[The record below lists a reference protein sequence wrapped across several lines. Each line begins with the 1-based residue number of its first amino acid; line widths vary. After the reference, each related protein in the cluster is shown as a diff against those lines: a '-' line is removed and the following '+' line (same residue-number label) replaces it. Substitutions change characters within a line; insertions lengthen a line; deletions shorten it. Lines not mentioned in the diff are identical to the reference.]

1 MNPSRTTQGL
11 KDFVGKT
18 AFVTG
23 AGNGIGRAAAKLF
36 AARGAAVAV
45 VDLNPETGMQTVSQI
60 QAEGGTAIFI
70 RADVSSE
77 EAVEAAVQQ
86 TVATFGGLHC
96 AFNNAGFTGQYVGF
110 HTLSLEDWN
119 RLIAVNL
126 TSVFLC
132 MKHQIA
138 HMLKAGGGS
147 IVNTSSGA
155 GVVGAPGMPH
165 YTAAK
170 HGVLGLVKVAA
181 KEFAGQN
188 IRVNAICPGVTDT
201 PMLRTFAGEGTE
213 LERALV
219 SSLPGGRMG
228 LPEEIA
234 EAAVWLSSDGASFV
248 SGESMLVDAAS
259 VCR

>member
-1 MNPSRTTQGL
+1 LNTPRTKERLQ
-11 KDFVGKT
+11 DFLGKT

-36 AARGAAVAV
+36 AARGASVAV
-45 VDLNPETGMQTVSQI
+45 VDLNPEVGMQTVQQI

-77 EAVEAAVQQ
+77 AAVEAAVQQ

-96 AFNNAGFTGQYVGF
+96 AFNNAGFTGRYVSF

-119 RLIAVNL
+119 HLVAVNL

-132 MKHQIA
+132 MKHEIA
-138 HMLKAGGGS
+138 HMLQAGGGS

-181 KEFAGQN
+181 QEFARHN

-201 PMLRTFAGEGTE
+201 PMLRAFAGENTD
-213 LERALV
+213 LEKALL
-219 SSLPGGRMG
+219 SSLPGGKMG
-228 LPEEIA
+228 RPEEIA
-234 EAAVWLSSDGASFV
+234 EAAVWLSSDAASFV
-248 SGESMLVDAAS
+248 SGDSMLVDGAS